1 MITAVKT
8 GNVQKKENILA
19 RIFGPYI
26 MITITGS
33 GHPTEKEK
41 EEAKKE
47 QELYDIVDTYIEQA

>member
-19 RIFGPYI
+19 GIFGPYI
-26 MITITGS
+26 MSTITGS

-47 QELYDIVDTYIEQA
+47 QELYDIVDT